1 MITSNQTSFS
11 LLPVLVRKLFLPL
24 FLPAIL
30 FVCSASGQQHPNIVV
45 ILADDMGFGDV
56 GFDGSPDIPT
66 PNIDALAH
74 NGVQCTDGYVT
85 EPFCSP
91 SRAAILTGRYQQRFG
106 YDVGPEN
113 DNANPILGLPAT
125 ETTLAELLKPAGYV
139 TGAIGKWH
147 LGTAPSVFPTA
158 RGFDEFV
165 GFLDAQAKYYNT
177 TLYRGNTE
185 YVETAYLTDAF
196 TREAVS
202 FIDNHAAQPFF
213 LYLAY
218 NAVHAP
224 YDVPP
229 QQYLDRVS
237 YIQNAQRRNY
247 AAMAVALDDG
257 VGKVIQSLQD
267 NNLLNNTLIFFLSDN
282 GAPSGGATKNSNLP
296 LSGYKTNVLEGG
308 IHIPYAVQWSS
319 HLPPGTIFH
328 APVSSLDIFA
338 TAAAAAGVE
347 LPTDRAYDGINI
359 LPYFSGDQP
368 DPNRNLFW
376 RYFGLGP
383 DGPLGSLRTIWAVR
397 SGSLKLVTERDE
409 DDQPPALYNLT
420 QDLGET
426 NDLAAKEPDQV
437 SSLLS
442 LYQQWELN
450 DIPSVWQR
458 DSDTALL
465 PLVLA
470 GDWNGFNK
478 NDTGPPWTLTL
489 LPAPDLHGAPDGYNW
504 ITGTIHVASAGG
516 DTTPGIH
523 TFTIVGTEKYSLQWG
538 GVTINID
545 NVTDIPSYSGS
556 TLGPRNT
563 ITLDNNYYY
572 SFRLIDT
579 HLQPTPGLAMTLAV
593 MKTSGPPIA
602 VRRTSQSPAHPAPTK
617 PITVNIVT
625 SKTKSPEE
633 RIYVRWSN
641 DSFITS
647 HMVSATGSGRNFSA
661 VIPGQPAGV
670 SVLYTVMSSTAD
682 LTSYTTSASIDQ
694 LTLAVNGVFN
704 AVPPI
709 APAITKQPVSK
720 SVNLGQRA
728 KFQVRATGTDP
739 LRYQWRKNGTDIP
752 GATGASYTTPPTTQ
766 GDDGTLFS
774 VVVSNPA
781 ARAISNSATLS
792 IR

>member
-1 MITSNQTSFS
+1 MATT
-11 LLPVLVRKLFLPL
+11 
-24 FLPAIL
+24 
-30 FVCSASGQQHPNIVV
+30 
-45 ILADDMGFGDV
+45 
-56 GFDGSPDIPT
+56 GSPAPSMWR
-66 PNIDALAH
+66 
-74 NGVQCTDGYVT
+74 VQ
-85 EPFCSP
+85 
-91 SRAAILTGRYQQRFG
+91 AAIPLR
-106 YDVGPEN
+106 
-113 DNANPILGLPAT
+113 
-125 ETTLAELLKPAGYV
+125 
-139 TGAIGKWH
+139 
-147 LGTAPSVFPTA
+147 VF
-158 RGFDEFV
+158 
-165 GFLDAQAKYYNT
+165 N
-177 TLYRGNTE
+177 
-185 YVETAYLTDAF
+185 
-196 TREAVS
+196 
-202 FIDNHAAQPFF
+202 
-213 LYLAY
+213 
-218 NAVHAP
+218 
-224 YDVPP
+224 
-229 QQYLDRVS
+229 
-237 YIQNAQRRNY
+237 
-247 AAMAVALDDG
+247 
-257 VGKVIQSLQD
+257 
-267 NNLLNNTLIFFLSDN
+267 
-282 GAPSGGATKNSNLP
+282 
-296 LSGYKTNVLEGG
+296 
-308 IHIPYAVQWSS
+308 
-319 HLPPGTIFH
+319 
-328 APVSSLDIFA
+328 
-338 TAAAAAGVE
+338 
-347 LPTDRAYDGINI
+347 
-359 LPYFSGDQP
+359 
-368 DPNRNLFW
+368 
-376 RYFGLGP
+376 
-383 DGPLGSLRTIWAVR
+383 
-397 SGSLKLVTERDE
+397 
-409 DDQPPALYNLT
+409 
-420 QDLGET
+420 
-426 NDLAAKEPDQV
+426 
-437 SSLLS
+437 
-442 LYQQWELN
+442 
-450 DIPSVWQR
+450 
-458 DSDTALL
+458 
-465 PLVLA
+465 
-470 GDWNGFNK
+470 
-478 NDTGPPWTLTL
+478 
-489 LPAPDLHGAPDGYNW
+489 
-504 ITGTIHVASAGG
+504 
-516 DTTPGIH
+516 
-523 TFTIVGTEKYSLQWG
+523 TFTIVGTERYSLQWG